1 MKKLLFF
8 FVVVSF
14 PIFAFGQPKVRV
26 SECFELTGV
35 AFRLSGYDVFV
46 HSEPE
51 NYVADMD
58 AWFSKYKEHDLVKFI
73 KKAIG
78 SRRVLELNMIMDM
91 AADIE
96 VTSRGIVYTD
106 KWITNYASEDYG
118 QREAELSKAEL
129 KEYLRLLN
137 KFYKETKFHKFY
149 TEHREFYDSAEAR
162 LQVWVDQIDTAWF
175 RQFFGQPFEMANIWV
190 VPSNG
195 RHNFALDRKDKNG
208 KSYHNCAI
216 GCSATDASGFPQ
228 FSYRSFMTLIHE
240 ICHNY
245 NNPACDLHKDLFNG
259 ICDTLYT
266 YVGDDLRKNY
276 YGGQDN
282 ILYEG
287 FNRLCEYTYYK
298 EHNTLSL
305 EEWERRGRWEEEIGF
320 LWLHELI
327 DYAQAY
333 QLNRDKYRTYAEFVP
348 EIVDF
353 LRQVAA
359 DMEDYYLPKRALFDA
374 RVVSSFP
381 ANGSVVDTNITKIVI
396 VFSRP
401 MQNAYGLRDV
411 ENENVLSLPMKEDL
425 YDVAYWEW
433 MKDTTQPE
441 PDYDAFEHSAYW
453 ENEYTFVILLAE
465 PLKSKSK
472 YGVRLRN
479 MPDKL
484 LWHPVNYELIF
495 ETK

>member
-8 FVVVSF
+8 FVVVMF
-14 PIFAFGQPKVRV
+14 PIAAFGQPKVRV

-58 AWFSKYKEHDLVKFI
+58 AWFSKYKEHELVKFI
-73 KKAIG
+73 KKTIG
-78 SRRVLELNMIMDM
+78 AKHVLEFNFITDM

-96 VTSRGIVYTD
+96 ITPKGIVYTD

-118 QREAELSKAEL
+118 QREAEWSKVEL

-216 GCSATDASGFPQ
+216 GCSATDALGFPQ
-228 FSYRSFMTLIHE
+228 IGYRSFMTLIHE

-266 YVGDDLRKNY
+266 YVGKNLKKNY

-287 FNRLCEYTYYK
+287 LNRLCEYTYYK

-305 EEWERRGRWEEEIGF
+305 EEWERRVCWEERIGF

-348 EIVDF
+348 EIVGF

-359 DMEDYYLPKRALFDA
+359 DMEDYYLPKRALFDT
-374 RVVSSFP
+374 RVVSTFP

-401 MQNAYGLRDV
+401 MQNVRAVPHVDGDGI
-411 ENENVLSLPMKEDL
+411 LSLPLKDCRYMNEKGE
-425 YDVAYWEW
+425 WEI
-433 MKDTTQPE
+433 
-441 PDYDAFEHSAYW
+441 DYESTECPYW
-453 ENEYTFVILLAE
+453 ENQYTYELPLKE
-465 PLKSKSK
+465 SLKSKSK
-472 YGVRLRN
+472 YGFRIDQFFA
-479 MPDKL
+479 DKKYWL
-484 LWHPVNYELIF
+484 GSIPFELIF